1 MSESGKEQAGRRAGA
16 VLREAAKRSPL
27 LSRAFRAIAV
37 WAGEVTQASKGVLKT
52 IGWALFAFFAGVIA
66 INSYSDLD
74 SSGWI
79 PHDHDTPVWIQGD
92 WLVGEYRD
100 CQMRT
105 KTVAGGDKTLDN
117 LNRLPRLFC
126 GKDANGLF
134 DFQHTNGAEPPP
146 PDQVPPEGAMYLY
159 TVTGDE
165 LEQDFHVMPVRYDGR
180 IDRIDKWVIA
190 WRCQRLSAS
199 LECKALD

>member
-1 MSESGKEQAGRRAGA
+1 MPESGTEQAGKRAGA
-16 VLREAAKRSPL
+16 VLREAAKKAPFLRRTL
-27 LSRAFRAIAV
+27 RATAV
-37 WAGEVTQASKGVLKT
+37 WAEEVAQASKGVLKT
-52 IGWALFAFFAGVIA
+52 IGWSLFAVFACVIA

-92 WLVGEYRD
+92 WLAGEYRD

-105 KTVAGGDKTLDN
+105 KTVAGGDKALDY

-134 DFQHTNGAEPPP
+134 DFQRTNGAVPPP

-180 IDRIDKWVIA
+180 IDRIDKWVIS